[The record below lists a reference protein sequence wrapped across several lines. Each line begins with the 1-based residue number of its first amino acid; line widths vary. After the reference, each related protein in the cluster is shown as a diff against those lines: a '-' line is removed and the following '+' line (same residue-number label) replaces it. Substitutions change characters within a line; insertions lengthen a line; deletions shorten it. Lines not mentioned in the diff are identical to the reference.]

1 MQSQETTPDEYFT
14 STTPPANL
22 KAIAGKVQAFI
33 DLNQKKNK
41 KIVLITSGGTTEV
54 DNNDIKV
61 TKDHKDELRAIIEKY
76 NRAKNESLLLKIN
89 FTTVSEYLFL
99 LKEFTLLL
107 DQVKDMAVEHKI
119 QSSGGGLSL
128 VLDQV
133 PKIIKPLVKEWA
145 PSAFTVSFKLETD
158 STLLV
163 SKSKSALEKYGH
175 QIVIGNMLHTRKHV
189 VWFIGRE
196 FEKEVRLTQDEIKH
210 EVEIENYSSVITTS
224 VGQGVP
230 FQPTT
235 TIQSTSTN
243 TPVLQSSTPTTP
255 IVLGIFIPVL
265 LILLAI
271 GGFVY
276 KRSLG
281 QHQDAD
287 NLPKEGGVP
296 DQHNHGSRDIP
307 PIVPVDWDN
316 MSTNSSNLSNS
327 AIISGQGSFSTS
339 PNHDIDTSDKVKIV
353 HQNSFPLITGE
364 TSLARSATL
373 NSLPVVSRQ
382 YQDVLQRSDEKLR
395 VPKVIPSAISLA
407 KLVDIPKP
415 PNNTPVE
422 GVKYEYPVLD
432 ISSKLQTWSDSGVN
446 LSPTTNVKGRFLDSL
461 AHAIDLPTVIP
472 EAIVVNRAEVESL
485 NSGVVEENEIDYP
498 RYHTQDTF
506 LETKETL
513 RYSIELENEMLN
525 LQSLSQNND
534 KTTLPKV
541 KELKIVAE
549 ENIKTKLPHG
559 EDVDNFEI
567 AQVLEANE
575 IESSVDEKVVDVER
589 DVHHM
594 DSLLEAN
601 YLEENTEEK
610 GHAELAKVETVDN
623 LEMTQNLNYT
633 FDKALTEANI
643 LQQPLILNTDNI
655 KVSTIEKTDKS
666 NVILAEEVNS
676 MEMPSDEM
684 VIISESV
691 ASNIVNSTEIPAVE
705 ELRTIEIPVV
715 EVNTLETTQMKPT
728 LPDISPVEQVH
739 IFKDVNTWTGPEV
752 ETVVAMQT
760 STTELL
766 GTGGKPT
773 VEEADT
779 IESVAAEG
787 EYDEEIRFDEGHM
800 LAADTLVT
808 ESTVELVAIEAHEIE
823 EAGPLE
829 SAEFESVAA
838 IQIPS
843 EEKEHSEK
851 LSAVQEE
858 NTLKERKVKEASGIT
873 VIPESKD
880 STFANGNEFYD
891 IILEMPE
898 ILEKADNR
906 FPIITLENII
916 EDDEHTIDS
925 LQDEILPTP
934 LSTSAEIEVLLQQS
948 FNEFQNET
956 AEEMTIESTPD
967 KLDDIASPISVIKA
981 QERIVELE
989 DIQSQPESP
998 AFEAIDVSL
1007 VNDLNSLDVN
1017 LTEIDDFTRQ
1027 EVISVVQEH
1036 HTPQSPFLPQ
1046 LGDKDI
1052 QVELLESGRL
1062 YHVKEKTESTNLQEV
1077 DVSEENSSNRNDSID
1092 EENIQF
1098 EEGIVED
1105 LVTESNDTN
1114 VDRTVG
1120 KLQSHAES
1128 EIAEPESVH
1137 DVHSNILSAEISDS
1151 DNLDIETALGNLKT
1165 ESQTFSSQVK
1175 FENVGLDGTYA
1186 SENNEEGGSLNL
1198 HIESSNLVVS
1208 YSNSTSI
1215 NTEFNN
1221 IVDSYALQSQ
1231 NVSSSDGIAIID
1243 TAYLQSQDFDSP
1255 SKDANEIEIVGQFVD
1270 DSHWP
1275 KSDGGVLD
1283 ITLIETLD
1291 VALDV
1296 AESVHLEGMVIVDT
1310 GLLDGTGSSKKVE
1323 TVKVT
1328 YPVQDLPTGKIEGVV
1343 VNSTTNPDVLVVPDA
1358 PTDLK
1363 LASTDQKSEELL
1375 AKQPFNDATKST
1387 MDNLNGRFDSRNYGL
1402 MERSAKVADDT
1413 LQPAYVQSGVSEFS
1427 EMINQT
1433 EDVPLKDQS
1442 SPDQLGLE
1450 LNTDNGHRVLNPVE
1464 ENKLVHLVL
1473 DNDSVLNVDI
1483 SQSQGSANLMIVPT
1497 VKVTPSRA
1505 DSETTET
1512 PPLANPPSHYGNWTA
1527 HLEYGDQS
1535 DFGNSSIVSEK
1546 FLPKISVEIEAWID
1560 AKLKEPFE
1568 PVDSPPEYPHIS
1580 DDDHTSSF
1588 VSANS
1593 IRDLSAFRHSAE
1605 SIYERKTIKVK
1616 KGLALVETQEPF
1628 LEVENPD
1635 IYDADT
1641 VPSSNN
1647 EFAGNSGLAD
1657 ATSSF
1662 GTDDGL
1668 YFQAKSRN
1676 SIELEKQNPVE
1687 DQGKTEHQAKTI
1699 IDVAPSPETDNLT
1712 VVRTRKSCSSDGAQ
1726 PNRLRQAVVIAPPL
1740 DLKDAIQ
1747 ASREAGNFTQKGF
1760 ELELGFESQENQE
1773 TDNEANVSLD
1783 MPPNMKSTV
1792 YSNEKEFPAL
1802 LNEMQTH
1809 MEDKTIDSG
1818 LLEDSRITISS
1829 EELVGISTAE
1839 PGGMNDN
1846 DPLNSTEKVSISSDM
1861 KKITS
1866 SLHENSVQANT
1877 LEDLVEWNDIGSV
1890 EKELLPK
1897 QPPLLDIPSMNEM
1910 PGQHQ
1915 ITRLSS
1921 FDSFYTANESFIS
1934 DNQSFYTSRE
1944 MQSDT
1949 MSFYSARHSGS
1960 LSVTS
1965 DGLSFHTAQGSSE
1978 TSSNRTN
1985 SRLVGLNR
1993 LSREVRPPRFAREA
2007 PHLRSFASFDSI
2019 KRNQRHLIRQSITP
2033 SEASEDRSRLSFIS
2047 LSADETSITIP
2058 KELEFHDDMS
2068 DVSLS
2073 SQQSKVTTKSFDM
2086 QQMANGM
2093 VTGFIS
2099 KILKNPFDM

>member
-1 MQSQETTPDEYFT
+1 MYVENN
-14 STTPPANL
+14 STT
-22 KAIAGKVQAFI
+22 IEI
-33 DLNQKKNK
+33 DYEYYDTTA
-41 KIVLITSGGTTEV
+41 TSSVHLYPFASNTVTT
-54 DNNDIKV
+54 I
-61 TKDHKDELRAIIEKY
+61 
-76 NRAKNESLLLKIN
+76 
-89 FTTVSEYLFL
+89 
-99 LKEFTLLL
+99 
-107 DQVKDMAVEHKI
+107 
-119 QSSGGGLSL
+119 
-128 VLDQV
+128 
-133 PKIIKPLVKEWA
+133 
-145 PSAFTVSFKLETD
+145 PSASTSMIPEKTESTRSETILNT
-158 STLLV
+158 S
-163 SKSKSALEKYGH
+163 
-175 QIVIGNMLHTRKHV
+175 
-189 VWFIGRE
+189 
-196 FEKEVRLTQDEIKH
+196 
-210 EVEIENYSSVITTS
+210 YSSVITTS

-255 IVLGIFIPVL
+255 IALGIFIPVL

-276 KRSLG
+276 RRSLG

-287 NLPKEGGVP
+287 NLPKEGGVS
-296 DQHNHGSRDIP
+296 DQYNHGSRGIP

-327 AIISGQGSFSTS
+327 VIISRQGSFSTS

-382 YQDVLQRSDEKLR
+382 YQDVFQRSDEKLR
-395 VPKVIPSAISLA
+395 GPKVIPSAISLA
-407 KLVDIPKP
+407 KSVDIPKP

-446 LSPTTNVKGRFLDSL
+446 LSPTTNVKGKFLDSL

-498 RYHTQDTF
+498 RYHTQDTV

-549 ENIKTKLPHG
+549 TDKENVKDKLPHG
-559 EDVDNFEI
+559 EDIDNFEI
-567 AQVLEANE
+567 AQVPEANE
-575 IESSVDEKVVDVER
+575 IESFPGEKVVDVER
-589 DVHHM
+589 DVHHI

-623 LEMTQNLNYT
+623 LEMTQNLDNT
-633 FDKALTEANI
+633 FDKAPTEANI
-643 LQQPLILNTDNI
+643 LQQPLILNTVNI
-655 KVSTIEKTDKS
+655 KVSTIEITDKP
-666 NVILAEEVNS
+666 NVIFAEEVNS
-676 MEMPSDEM
+676 MEKPSDEM
-684 VIISESV
+684 VIISEPV
-691 ASNIVNSTEIPAVE
+691 ASNILDSTKVPAVE
-705 ELRTIEIPVV
+705 ELRTIEIPAV
-715 EVNTLETTQMKPT
+715 EVNTLEITQMKPT
-728 LPDISPVEQVH
+728 LPNISPVEQAH
-739 IFKDVNTWTGPEV
+739 ILKDVNTWTGPEV
-752 ETVVAMQT
+752 EIVAMQT

-766 GTGGKPT
+766 GTGGKPI

-787 EYDEEIRFDEGHM
+787 EYDEEIRFDGGHI
-800 LAADTLVT
+800 AADTLVT
-808 ESTVELVAIEAHEIE
+808 ESTVDLVAAEVHEIKRHAVE

-829 SAEFESVAA
+829 SAEFESVAV
-838 IQIPS
+838 IQIPP

-851 LSAVQEE
+851 HSAVQEE
-858 NTLKERKVKEASGIT
+858 NTLKELKVKEASGIT

-898 ILEKADNR
+898 ILEKSDNR

-916 EDDEHTIDS
+916 EDDGEHTIDS

-948 FNEFQNET
+948 FNELQNET

-967 KLDDIASPISVIKA
+967 KLDDIESPVSVIKA
-981 QERIVELE
+981 QERVVELE
-989 DIQSQPESP
+989 DIQPQPESP
-998 AFEAIDVSL
+998 AFEATDVSL

-1036 HTPQSPFLPQ
+1036 HAPQSPFLPP

-1052 QVELLESGRL
+1052 QVELLESGAI
-1062 YHVKEKTESTNLQEV
+1062 YHVKEKTESTTLQEV
-1077 DVSEENSSNRNDSID
+1077 DVSEENSSNRNDSTD
-1092 EENIQF
+1092 EENTQL
-1098 EEGIVED
+1098 EEGIVEG
-1105 LVTESNDTN
+1105 LVAESNDTN

-1137 DVHSNILSAEISDS
+1137 DVHSNMLSAEISDS
-1151 DNLDIETALGNLKT
+1151 DNLEIETAFGNLKA
-1165 ESQTFSSQVK
+1165 ESQTISSKVK
-1175 FENVGLDGTYA
+1175 FENVGLDVTYA
-1186 SENNEEGGSLNL
+1186 SKNDEEGGPLNS
-1198 HIESSNLVVS
+1198 HIESSNLLVS

-1221 IVDSYALQSQ
+1221 IVDSFALQSQ
-1231 NVSSSDGIAIID
+1231 YVSNSDGIAIVD
-1243 TAYLQSQDFDSP
+1243 TAHLQSQDFDSP
-1255 SKDANEIEIVGQFVD
+1255 SKDADEIEIVGEGQFVD
-1270 DSHWP
+1270 DSHWS
-1275 KSDGGVLD
+1275 KADGGVLD
-1283 ITLIETLD
+1283 ITLTETLE
-1291 VALDV
+1291 VALEV
-1296 AESVHLEGMVIVDT
+1296 AESVHLEGVVIVDT
-1310 GLLDGTGSSKKVE
+1310 GLLDSTGSSKKVE
-1323 TVKVT
+1323 TVE
-1328 YPVQDLPTGKIEGVV
+1328 VQDLPTGKIEVV
-1343 VNSTTNPDVLVVPDA
+1343 VNSTMNPDVLAVPDTT
-1358 PTDLK
+1358 TDLK

-1375 AKQPFNDATKST
+1375 AKQPFNNATKSI
-1387 MDNLNGRFDSRNYGL
+1387 MDNLNDQFDSRNHEL
-1402 MERSAKVADDT
+1402 MERLAKVADDT
-1413 LQPAYVQSGVSEFS
+1413 LQPEYVQSGVSEFS

-1433 EDVPLKDQS
+1433 EDVPPKDHS
-1442 SPDQLGLE
+1442 SPGQLGLE
-1450 LNTDNGHRVLNPVE
+1450 LSTDNDHRVLNPIE

-1483 SQSQGSANLMIVPT
+1483 SQSQGSANLMIDPT
-1497 VKVTPSRA
+1497 VKVIPSRA
-1505 DSETTET
+1505 DSENTET
-1512 PPLANPPSHYGNWTA
+1512 PPLVNPPSHYGNWTA
-1527 HLEYGDQS
+1527 HLEYGDQISQS
-1535 DFGNSSIVSEK
+1535 DFGNSSIVSGK

-1662 GTDDGL
+1662 GTDDAL

-1687 DQGKTEHQAKTI
+1687 DQGKTEHHAKTI
-1699 IDVAPSPETDNLT
+1699 IDTVPSLETDNPT
-1712 VVRTRKSCSSDGAQ
+1712 VVRTRKSYSSDGAQ
-1726 PNRLRQAVVIAPPL
+1726 SNGLTQAVVIAPHL

-1783 MPPNMKSTV
+1783 MPSDMKSTV

-1809 MEDKTIDSG
+1809 MEEKTIDSA
-1818 LLEDSRITISS
+1818 LLEDSRITNSS
-1829 EELVGISTAE
+1829 EELVGTSTVE
-1839 PGGMNDN
+1839 TGGMNDN
-1846 DPLNSTEKVSISSDM
+1846 DPLNSIEKVPISPDM
-1861 KKITS
+1861 KKITES
-1866 SLHENSVQANT
+1866 VLENSVQANI

-1890 EKELLPK
+1890 EKEILPK

-1915 ITRLSS
+1915 IARLSS
-1921 FDSFYTANESFIS
+1921 FDSFYTANESFLS
-1934 DNQSFYTSRE
+1934 DSQSFYTSRE